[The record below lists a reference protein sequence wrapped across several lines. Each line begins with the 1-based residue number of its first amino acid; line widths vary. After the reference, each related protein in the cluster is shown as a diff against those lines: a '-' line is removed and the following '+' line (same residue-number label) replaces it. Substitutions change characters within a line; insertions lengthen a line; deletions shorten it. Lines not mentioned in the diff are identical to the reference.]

1 MSDMTD
7 ADFVKEL
14 ARRLNT
20 FLEQAPERAN
30 AVLATPIP
38 HAGYAGVAHFL
49 GELAMPSGITD
60 KVKMGDLQEA
70 LFLYPTID
78 DSHRIVKFEVMLG
91 SDLAKRAEED
101 QKPPVH

>member
-1 MSDMTD
+1 MSNMTD

-30 AVLATPIP
+30 GVLATPMP

-49 GELAMPSGITD
+49 GELGMPKGVTD
-60 KVKMGDLQEA
+60 QTNMGDLQET
-70 LFLYPTID
+70 LFLFPIIED
-78 DSHRIVKFEVMLG
+78 HRIVHFEVVTG
-91 SDLAKRAEED
+91 VDLAQKALD
-101 QKPPVH
+101 AQKPPVH

>member
-1 MSDMTD
+1 MSNMTD
-7 ADFVKEL
+7 ADFVMEL

-30 AVLATPIP
+30 GVLATPMP

-49 GELAMPSGITD
+49 GELALPKGASKDVNMA
-60 KVKMGDLQEA
+60 DLQET
-70 LFLYPTID
+70 LFLFPIIED
-78 DSHRIVKFEVMLG
+78 HHIIHFEVVTG
-91 SDLAKRAEED
+91 VDLAQKAMEA